1 MTRVLMVGTDCSECS
16 ERAVAYAAEWAAATG
31 SPLIVA
37 HVIEWSP
44 FSFNTPQENEERHK
58 RREAELE
65 RAHREVVDPV
75 VEGLRERGMALL
87 RQGREKAQE
96 IQEKAVAKSKAA
108 ARVTD
113 DYVHENPWRSIGVAF
128 GVGIAVGLLIN
139 RAR

>member
-1 MTRVLMVGTDCSECS
+1 MNENVSSEKLVADVKTVLGDAEDLLRQSAASTGEQ
-16 ERAVAYAAEWAAATG
+16 AV
-31 SPLIVA
+31 
-37 HVIEWSP
+37 
-44 FSFNTPQENEERHK
+44 Q
-58 RREAELE
+58 
-65 RAHREVVDPV
+65 
-75 VEGLRERGMALL
+75 LRERGMALL

>member
-1 MTRVLMVGTDCSECS
+1 MNENVNSEKLVADVKTVLGDAEDLLRQSAASTGEQ
-16 ERAVAYAAEWAAATG
+16 AV
-31 SPLIVA
+31 
-37 HVIEWSP
+37 
-44 FSFNTPQENEERHK
+44 Q
-58 RREAELE
+58 
-65 RAHREVVDPV
+65 
-75 VEGLRERGMALL
+75 LRERGMALL